1 MKIPFLSLH
10 NQYEHLR
17 PEIQAAVNRVLE
29 SGRYLLGNELEAFEK
44 EFAAFCG
51 ARFCVGVGSGLD
63 ALILG
68 LKALD
73 IGPGDEVIT
82 TPNSFIATTL
92 AIVHA
97 GAKPVFVDIEPD
109 TLLMDVSLIEEK
121 ITPSTRAILPVH
133 LFGQMVDMTRV
144 REIARAHNLMI
155 LEDAAP
161 VARRPLQR
169 FGARRW
175 IERRRI
181 QLLSWEE
188 SRRLRRWRGCRD
200 E

>member
-10 NQYEHLR
+10 NQYEQLR

-29 SGRYLLGNELEAFEK
+29 SDRYLLGEELEAFEK

-97 GAKPVFVDIEPD
+97 GAK
-109 TLLMDVSLIEEK
+109 TGLC
-121 ITPSTRAILPVH
+121 
-133 LFGQMVDMTRV
+133 GY
-144 REIARAHNLMI
+144 
-155 LEDAAP
+155 
-161 VARRPLQR
+161 
-169 FGARRW
+169 
-175 IERRRI
+175 
-181 QLLSWEE
+181 
-188 SRRLRRWRGCRD
+188 
-200 E
+200 